1 MDGVLDLRGRGLR
14 QGQRE
19 DRRRRDPQDAQAKCR
34 GSQRGPPPG
43 RQGGGVRPH
52 GAHRRRRGGGRGQD
66 GTDEGTVEIHRGRD
80 RGVLEAAA
88 CRDCGGRRGPQ
99 VALQAP
105 SGRALSLESAPSP
118 VSPETLLALALVA
131 VYVADSAHFLAI
143 GAALIGVVAPFA
155 LALGDER
162 LFVAATLLC
171 LALSA
176 AACALTAWRRKELR
190 LTGLPLFSTILV
202 ALVCLP
208 CAGNLARSVAAQR
221 RWSVGAAELPALGFE
236 GIPAATLR
244 AQLQEALGAAR
255 RALPEDSA
263 AHSALSE
270 QLRRLEGEA
279 REPD

>member
-1 MDGVLDLRGRGLR
+1 M
-14 QGQRE
+14 
-19 DRRRRDPQDAQAKCR
+19 
-34 GSQRGPPPG
+34 
-43 RQGGGVRPH
+43 
-52 GAHRRRRGGGRGQD
+52 
-66 GTDEGTVEIHRGRD
+66 
-80 RGVLEAAA
+80 
-88 CRDCGGRRGPQ
+88 
-99 VALQAP
+99 
-105 SGRALSLESAPSP
+105 
-118 VSPETLLALALVA
+118 SPETLLALALVA

-143 GAALIGVVAPFA
+143 GEALIRTRSGRTAGLSFGWPFELAGRRPFIPNPLTPFWPELRLVWTPSSAGGAGAAEAVGAEMRAHLAAVRPVACIASVCAALIGVVAPLA
-155 LALGDER
+155 LAFGREP

-176 AACALTAWRRKELR
+176 AACALTASRRKELR

-221 RWSVGAAELPALGFE
+221 RWSVAAAELPALGFE
-236 GIPAATLR
+236 GTPAATLR

-255 RALPEDSA
+255 RVLPEDSA

>member
-66 GTDEGTVEIHRGRD
+66 GTAEGTVEIHRGRD

-88 CRDCGGRRGPQ
+88 CRSGGGRRGPQ

-118 VSPETLLALALVA
+118 VNPETLLALALVA

-143 GAALIGVVAPFA
+143 GEALIRTRSGRIAGLSFGWPFE
-155 LALGDER
+155 LAGR
-162 LFVAATLLC
+162 RPFIPNP
-171 LALSA
+171 
-176 AACALTAWRRKELR
+176 LTPFWPELR
-190 LTGLPLFSTILV
+190 LVWTPSSAGGAGPAEAVSAEMRAHLAAVRPV
-202 ALVCLP
+202 AWIARVC
-208 CAGNLARSVAAQR
+208 
-221 RWSVGAAELPALGFE
+221 
-236 GIPAATLR
+236 
-244 AQLQEALGAAR
+244 
-255 RALPEDSA
+255 
-263 AHSALSE
+263 
-270 QLRRLEGEA
+270 
-279 REPD
+279 